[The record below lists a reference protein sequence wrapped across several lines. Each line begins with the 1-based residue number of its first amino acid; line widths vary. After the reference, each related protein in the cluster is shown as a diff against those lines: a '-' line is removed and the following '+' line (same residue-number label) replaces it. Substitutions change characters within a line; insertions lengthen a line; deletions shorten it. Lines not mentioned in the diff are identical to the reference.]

1 MVWVLVKEVMT
12 KNVVTIDRN
21 KTIFDACNLYKDKK
35 IGCLLVTDEGRCVGI
50 ATERNIIERTICS
63 RIDPYETKIGD
74 IMSTDLVTVHALDKI
89 ETAIEYMEF
98 FEIKKLPVLVNDEI
112 VGIITALDI
121 AKARPDLSDRFVDTW
136 VKARWKD

>member
-1 MVWVLVKEVMT
+1 MLVKEVMT

>member
-1 MVWVLVKEVMT
+1 MT
-12 KNVVTIDRN
+12 KNVVTLDRN
-21 KTIFDACNLYKDKK
+21 KTIFDACTLYKEKK

-63 RIDPYETKIGD
+63 RVDPYETKIGD

-121 AKARPDLSDRFVDTW
+121 AKARPDLSERFVDTW

>member
-1 MVWVLVKEVMT
+1 MLVKEIMT
-12 KNVVTIDRN
+12 KNVVTLDRN
-21 KTIFDACNLYKDKK
+21 KTIFDACTLYKEKK
-35 IGCLLVTDEGRCVGI
+35 IGCLLVTDEERCVGI

-63 RIDPYETKIGD
+63 RADPYETKIGD

-98 FEIKKLPVLVNDEI
+98 FEIKKLPVLVNEEI
-112 VGIITALDI
+112 VGIITASDI
-121 AKARPDLSDRFVDTW
+121 ARAKPDLSERFVDSW

>member
-1 MVWVLVKEVMT
+1 MT
-12 KNVVTIDRN
+12 KNVVTLDRN
-21 KTIFDACNLYKDKK
+21 KTIFDACTLYKEKK
-35 IGCLLVTDEGRCVGI
+35 IGCLLVTDEERCVGI

-63 RIDPYETKIGD
+63 GGDPYETKIGD

-98 FEIKKLPVLVNDEI
+98 FKIKKLPVLVNEEI
-112 VGIITALDI
+112 VGIITASDI
-121 AKARPDLSDRFVDTW
+121 ARAKPDLSERFVDSW

>member
-1 MVWVLVKEVMT
+1 MLVKEIMT
-12 KNVVTIDRN
+12 KNVVTLDRN
-21 KTIFDACNLYKDKK
+21 TTIFDACTLYKEKK
-35 IGCLLVTDEGRCVGI
+35 IGCLLVTDEERCVGI

-63 RIDPYETKIGD
+63 RADPYETKIGD

-98 FEIKKLPVLVNDEI
+98 FEIKKLPVLVNEEI
-112 VGIITALDI
+112 VGIITASDI
-121 AKARPDLSDRFVDTW
+121 ARAKPDLSERFVDSW

>member
-1 MVWVLVKEVMT
+1 MT
-12 KNVVTIDRN
+12 KNVVTLDRN
-21 KTIFDACNLYKDKK
+21 KTIFDACTLYKEKK
-35 IGCLLVTDEGRCVGI
+35 IGCLLVTDEERCVGI

-63 RIDPYETKIGD
+63 REDPYETKIGD

-98 FEIKKLPVLVNDEI
+98 FKIKKLPVLVNEEI
-112 VGIITALDI
+112 VGIITASDI
-121 AKARPDLSDRFVDTW
+121 ARAKPDLSERFVDSW

>member
-1 MVWVLVKEVMT
+1 MLVKEIMT
-12 KNVVTIDRN
+12 KNVVTLDRN
-21 KTIFDACNLYKDKK
+21 KTIFDACTLYKEKK
-35 IGCLLVTDEGRCVGI
+35 IGCLLVTDEERCVGI

-63 RIDPYETKIGD
+63 RADPYETKIGD

-98 FEIKKLPVLVNDEI
+98 FEIKKLPVLVNEEI
-112 VGIITALDI
+112 VGIITVSDI
-121 AKARPDLSDRFVDTW
+121 ARAKPDLSERFVDSW

>member
-1 MVWVLVKEVMT
+1 MLVKEIMT
-12 KNVVTIDRN
+12 KNVVTLDRN
-21 KTIFDACNLYKDKK
+21 KTIFDACTLYKEKK
-35 IGCLLVTDEGRCVGI
+35 IGCLLVTDEERCVGI

-63 RIDPYETKIGD
+63 RVDPYETKIGD

-121 AKARPDLSDRFVDTW
+121 AKARPDLSERFVDTW

>member
-1 MVWVLVKEVMT
+1 MT
-12 KNVVTIDRN
+12 KNVITIDCN
-21 KTIFDACNLYKDKK
+21 KTIFDACNLYKEKK
-35 IGCLLVTDEGRCVGI
+35 IGCLLVTDESKCVGI
-50 ATERNIIERTICS
+50 TTERNIIERTICS

-98 FEIKKLPVLVNDEI
+98 FEIKKLPVLVDEEI
-112 VGIITALDI
+112 IGIITASDI
-121 AKARPDLSDRFVDTW
+121 ARARPDLSKRFVDSW

>member
-1 MVWVLVKEVMT
+1 MLVKEIMT
-12 KNVVTIDRN
+12 KNVVTLDRN
-21 KTIFDACNLYKDKK
+21 KTIFDACTLYKEKK

-63 RIDPYETKIGD
+63 RVDPYETKIGD

-121 AKARPDLSDRFVDTW
+121 AKARPDLSERFVDTW

>member
-1 MVWVLVKEVMT
+1 MT
-12 KNVVTIDRN
+12 KNVVTLDRN
-21 KTIFDACNLYKDKK
+21 KTIFDACTLYKEKK
-35 IGCLLVTDEGRCVGI
+35 IGCLLVTDEERCVGI

-63 RIDPYETKIGD
+63 RVDPYETKIGD
-74 IMSTDLVTVHALDKI
+74 IMTTDLVTVHALDKI

-121 AKARPDLSDRFVDTW
+121 AKARPDLSERFVDTW